1 MYSTILESPDQ
12 HFGGWRTATADALV
26 PAVDASAVA
35 VPVAFVLIVAGDASA
50 VATVAVTLVLFV
62 GLGIVLCA
70 SKARRLRFKFWMMWL
85 CWPSSAPA
93 WARSQSL
100 SKKPRMISTWI
111 VMFVDNCR
119 SAELHEQRCNNHGIA
134 VIPRT

>member
-1 MYSTILESPDQ
+1 MYSTILEGPDQ
-12 HFGGWRTATADALV
+12 HFGGWRTATAVALV

-35 VPVAFVLIVAGDASA
+35 VPVASVLIVAGDAGA
-50 VATVAVTLVLFV
+50 VAAVAVTLVLFV
-62 GLGIVLCA
+62 GLGIVLFAC
-70 SKARRLRFKFWMMWL
+70 KARRLRFKFWMMWL
-85 CWPSSAPA
+85 SWPGSAPA

-100 SKKPRMISTWI
+100 SKGPRMISTWI

-119 SAELHEQRCNNHGIA
+119 SAEFHEQRCNNHGIA